1 MVEVVAGAAT
11 EVDSTCQPLEALALA
26 SMLCCVAATGTE
38 GEAVTVI
45 DLSMYMKTIAGA
57 PAKPSYCMASAMRPV
72 CPCSCT
78 IFLCVYVTSNHIC
91 IYISVYTTRDSAI
104 FVLCCS
110 RNGDMADAASSQNGS
125 ALPAGTALREM
136 PPEEREAFR
145 QQLDA
150 LGISSTSKHHPVPQS
165 GSGLTGAEA
174 GSPHAR
180 AGTTHALKF
189 NVHRTGKAST
199 SEGPEISLGQL
210 VSNIVDHIVSHL
222 ETFKRAK
229 IDCELDD
236 IALRALWL
244 PGDVPELNEEA
255 EVTQVQVEGTQ
266 YDAVKLRVRA
276 AAPRNKW

>member
-1 MVEVVAGAAT
+1 
-11 EVDSTCQPLEALALA
+11 
-26 SMLCCVAATGTE
+26 
-38 GEAVTVI
+38 
-45 DLSMYMKTIAGA
+45 
-57 PAKPSYCMASAMRPV
+57 
-72 CPCSCT
+72 
-78 IFLCVYVTSNHIC
+78 
-91 IYISVYTTRDSAI
+91 
-104 FVLCCS
+104 
-110 RNGDMADAASSQNGS
+110 MADAASSQNGS

-180 AGTTHALKF
+180 AGTTLALEID
-189 NVHRTGKAST
+189 VHVDGMREPVQGPTIRMDKKVREIKT
-199 SEGPEISLGQL
+199 SILRHLQKLEVLIVGPP
-210 VSNIVDHIVSHL
+210 H
-222 ETFKRAK
+222 
-229 IDCELDD
+229 D

-244 PGDVPELNEEA
+244 PGDVPELKEVA